1 MLRNNLGPYRN
12 HIITVRGIGYKFI
25 EENEE
30 E

>member
-1 MLRNNLGPYRN
+1 MLRNNLGQYRD

-25 EENEE
+25 EDDEE